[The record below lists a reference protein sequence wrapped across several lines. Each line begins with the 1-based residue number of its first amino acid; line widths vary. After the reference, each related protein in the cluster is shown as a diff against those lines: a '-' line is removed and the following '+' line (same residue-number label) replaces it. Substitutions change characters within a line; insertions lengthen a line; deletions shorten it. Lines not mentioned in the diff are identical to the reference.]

1 MAVTWCMPDV
11 TALICSSSDDAPSGT
26 SFGILAP
33 RRLLSDRHGYT
44 GRTTRQEGPALARGP
59 GVRDLAWRYRRRRLA
74 LHERGG
80 DPGRTPEPGPG
91 GGGERAR
98 RRRDRAARDHD
109 PRGSH
114 PGSRFR
120 GPGPRDRGRD

>member
-11 TALICSSSDDAPSGT
+11 TALICSSSHEAPAET

-33 RRLLSDRHGYT
+33 RRLLSGRHGYT
-44 GRTTRQEGPALARGP
+44 ACATRQEGSALASAPR
-59 GVRDLAWRYRRRRLA
+59 VRDLAWRYRRRRLA

-80 DPGRTPEPGPG
+80 DPGRTPEPRPG

-98 RRRDRAARDHD
+98 RRRNRSARDHD
-109 PRGSH
+109 PDSSY
-114 PGSRFR
+114 PGSRLR
-120 GPGPRDRGRD
+120 GP

>member
-11 TALICSSSDDAPSGT
+11 TALICSSSDEAPPGT

-33 RRLLSDRHGYT
+33 RRLLSGGHGYT
-44 GRTTRQEGPALARGP
+44 GRATRQEGSALVRAPR
-59 GVRDLAWRYRRRRLA
+59 VRDLACRYRRRRLA

-80 DPGRTPEPGPG
+80 DPGRTPEPRPG

-98 RRRDRAARDHD
+98 RRRNRAARDHD
-109 PRGSH
+109 PRGS
-114 PGSRFR
+114 
-120 GPGPRDRGRD
+120 